1 MMMMNANDD
10 DDDDD
15 DDEFFYVWLTDERR
29 LTLFPHHRESPT
41 RSEQDLKLRRT

>member
-1 MMMMNANDD
+1 MMMMMNAN
-10 DDDDD
+10 DDD

-29 LTLFPHHRESPT
+29 LTLFPHHRESTSPA